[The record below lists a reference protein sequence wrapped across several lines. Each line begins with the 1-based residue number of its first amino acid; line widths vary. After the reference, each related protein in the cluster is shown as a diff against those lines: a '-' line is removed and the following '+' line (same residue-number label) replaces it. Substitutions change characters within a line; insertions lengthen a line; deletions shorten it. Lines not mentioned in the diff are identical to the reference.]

1 MSEDTPTPSEESPDS
16 ETPVVK
22 PETLKVE
29 ITNPTKSA
37 KAWNDSVDDMEYDEI
52 VLSKEDKDI

>member
-1 MSEDTPTPSEESPDS
+1 MSEDTEAPPQESPDS
-16 ETPVVK
+16 EAPAVK
-22 PETLKVE
+22 PLEVT

-37 KAWNDSVDDMEYDEI
+37 KAWNDSCDDMEYDEI

>member
-22 PETLKVE
+22 PLEVK

-37 KAWNDSVDDMEYDEI
+37 QAWNDSVDDMEYDEI